1 MRNNPE
7 LLAPAGS
14 SDALIAALR
23 CGADAVYVG
32 ATQFSARQS
41 AKNFDLPALHEAAQ
55 LCHLHGAKLYLT
67 LNTILFDE
75 EYSDFISVAEG
86 AAEAGVDAFIMQDL
100 GAVSLVRRM
109 IPALPVHASTQMSI
123 HTPAGIETA
132 RQLGIT
138 RVVGARELSKQQIA
152 ALCNAGME
160 IEIFCHGALCMSFSG
175 QCYMSAMIG
184 SRSANR
190 GRCAQTCRLPFSA
203 EGKGDYCALS
213 LRDLC
218 LIDHLSEL
226 RELGVASLKIE
237 GRMKRPEYVA
247 AAVTAYRKALGGET
261 PDYEQLRAV
270 FSRSGFTDG
279 YFTGERRKMF
289 GVRMKED
296 VTAAKDALPALAA
309 LYAHPRKV
317 SGVQMALTLQEGI
330 PSVLTAMDSDENT
343 VSVCG
348 EVPQAAIKAPLD
360 EERAVRQLAKL
371 GDTIYTLEE
380 LSLSNQNG
388 LMLPASALN
397 ALRRDAADALD
408 AARISANT
416 PHYQIME
423 IENPV
428 PYANPKRE
436 SSAQQIYVAA
446 QTAQQIRNLS
456 ASDCAFVILP
466 MQECEKTDF
475 PRGQVI
481 ASLPRIIT
489 DEAVLS
495 QQLKSLRA
503 SGITHLLCENP
514 AHITLGKELGFTL
527 HGGFGLNLANS
538 LAFETAHSL
547 GLTDII
553 VSFETH
559 LKKWT
564 AFDAPVPLGLIA
576 YGRLPLMLTRLCP
589 IRDEVGC
596 ERCTGVLH
604 DRTGRC
610 FPVRC
615 HGTYAEVLNAEPLVL
630 SDQLEDLACAD
641 FLVLMLD
648 RESAEETA
656 ALVQD
661 YKRGARK
668 ADTAYTRGLYYRGVQ

>member
-1 MRNNPE
+1 MQKNPE

-14 SDALIAALR
+14 SEALIAALR

-41 AKNFDLPALHEAAQ
+41 AKNFDLPALREAVQ
-55 LCHLHGAKLYLT
+55 LCHLYGAKLYLT
-67 LNTILFDE
+67 LNTLLFDD
-75 EYSDFISVAEG
+75 EYSDFISVAAG
-86 AAEAGVDAFIMQDL
+86 AAEAGADAFIMQDL

-109 IPALPVHASTQMSI
+109 IPDLPVHASTQMSI
-123 HTPAGIETA
+123 HTPAGVEAA

-138 RVVGARELSKQQIA
+138 RVVGARELSRQQIA
-152 ALCNAGME
+152 ALCDTGME

-226 RELGVASLKIE
+226 RDLGVASLKIE

-247 AAVTAYRKALGGET
+247 AAVTAYRKALSGET

-279 YFTGERRKMF
+279 YFTDERRKMF

-317 SGVQMALTLQEGI
+317 SDVQMTLTLQEEV
-330 PSVLTAMDSDENT
+330 PAVLSLTDTDGNA

-348 EVPQAAIKAPLD
+348 AVPQKALKAPLD
-360 EERAVRQLAKL
+360 EERAVRQLSKL
-371 GDTIYTLEE
+371 GDTVYTLGSF
-380 LSLSNQNG
+380 SLCNDSG

-408 AARISANT
+408 AVRIQNNT
-416 PHYQIME
+416 PHYQTMAGD
-423 IENPV
+423 V
-428 PYANPKRE
+428 PQRTRRSAKKPK
-436 SSAQQIYVAA
+436 IYVQIQRAE
-446 QTAQQIRNLS
+446 QLTALS
-456 ASDCAFVILP
+456 PHDCAFAVVPIDV
-466 MQECEKTDF
+466 CRKTAF
-475 PRGQVI
+475 PSEQII
-481 ASLPRIIT
+481 AALPRMIT
-489 DEAVLS
+489 DESALFKKLEA
-495 QQLKSLRA
+495 LKA
-503 SGITHLLCENP
+503 SGITHLLCDNL
-514 AHITLGKELGFTL
+514 AHITLGKALGFTL

-538 LAFETAHSL
+538 GSFDTAAAL
-547 GLTDII
+547 GLTDA
-553 VSFETH
+553 VASFE
-559 LKKWT
+559 LRLQKFRSCT
-564 AFDAPVPLGLIA
+564 APMPVGLIA

-589 IRDEVGC
+589 IREELGC
-596 ERCTGVLH
+596 KRCTHSLQ
-604 DRTGRC
+604 DRTGRT

-615 HGTYAEVLNAEPLVL
+615 SGDYVEVLNAEPLLLADQAEDLDRADFWVLQFEDESSAEISDMINAYQNGVSL
-630 SDQLEDLACAD
+630 SD
-641 FLVLMLD
+641 
-648 RESAEETA
+648 R
-656 ALVQD
+656 
-661 YKRGARK
+661 
-668 ADTAYTRGLYYRGVQ
+668 AYTRGLYYRGVQ

>member
-1 MRNNPE
+1 MRKDPE

-14 SDALIAALR
+14 TEALIAALR

-67 LNTILFDE
+67 LNTLLFDE
-75 EYSDFISVAEG
+75 EYSDFIAVAEG
-86 AAEAGVDAFIMQDL
+86 AAQAGVDAFIMQDL

-109 IPALPVHASTQMSI
+109 IPGLPVHASTQMSI
-123 HTPAGIETA
+123 HTPAGVEAA

-152 ALCNAGME
+152 ALCNTGME

-203 EGKGDYCALS
+203 EGKGEYCALS

-247 AAVTAYRKALGGET
+247 AAVTAYRKALSGET

-279 YFTGERRKMF
+279 YFTDERRKMF

-317 SGVQMALTLQEGI
+317 SGAEMTLILQEES
-330 PSVLTAMDSDENT
+330 PAVLSLTDSDGNT

-348 EVPQAAIKAPLD
+348 AVPQKARKAPLD
-360 EERAVRQLAKL
+360 EERAIRQLSKL
-371 GDTIYTLEE
+371 GDTVYTFASF
-380 LSLSNQNG
+380 SLSNDSG

-408 AARISANT
+408 AVRIQKNT
-416 PHYQIME
+416 PRYQIKEQE
-423 IENPV
+423 I
-428 PYANPKRE
+428 PKRIRRN
-436 SSAQQIYVAA
+436 ADKLQIYVQVQRADQLA
-446 QTAQQIRNLS
+446 SLS
-456 ASDCAFVILP
+456 PYDCAFAVMPI
-466 MQECEKTDF
+466 EACGKTAF
-475 PRGQVI
+475 PREQII
-481 ASLPRIIT
+481 AALPRIIT
-489 DEAVLS
+489 DESALS
-495 QQLKSLRA
+495 QKLEALKA
-503 SGITHLLCENP
+503 DGITHLLCDNL
-514 AHITLGKELGFTL
+514 AHITLGKSLGFTL

-538 LAFETAHSL
+538 GSFDTAALL
-547 GLTDII
+547 GLTDA
-553 VSFETH
+553 VASFE
-559 LKKWT
+559 LRLQKFRSCT
-564 AFDAPVPLGLIA
+564 APMPIGLIA

-589 IRDEVGC
+589 IREEVGC
-596 ERCTGVLH
+596 KQCTHTLQ
-604 DRTGRC
+604 DRTGRK

-615 HGTYAEVLNAEPLVL
+615 SGDYVELLNAEPLLL
-630 SDQLEDLACAD
+630 SDQSEDLACSD
-641 FLVLMLD
+641 FWVLQFED
-648 RESAEETA
+648 ESSAEISDIINA
-656 ALVQD
+656 
-661 YKRGARK
+661 YKNGRGLPDR
-668 ADTAYTRGLYYRGVQ
+668 AYTRGLYYRGVQ